1 MYLNPEQ
8 VALIGQVFES
18 YVVELHKNDI
28 IHILQEPDHGAH
40 YPVTV
45 NALTLFEISMEIG
58 EYLNSFPNELFP
70 IFDNA
75 LHRATMTILQSYPEP
90 HDLVMKQNLHV
101 RISGLPL
108 CPELTRDRIPKT
120 RDVSHF
126 LSVIGTVIRTGM
138 VKVLEFEHEY
148 MCNKCRHI
156 FTATADFE
164 QHYTFCHPT
173 SCPNPEGC
181 NSIKFT
187 CLSGSSSSPS
197 SCKDYQ
203 EIKIQEQ
210 VQRLSVGSIPR
221 SLLVVLE
228 DDLVDTCKSGDDIT
242 VYGVV
247 MQRWKPLTQDSRCDL
262 ELVLKANN
270 LEVNNEQ
277 PTGVII
283 DDDVRK
289 EFEDFW
295 ENYKDDPLAGRNEI
309 LASICPQVFGMY
321 VVKLAVA
328 MVLAGGVQ
336 RIDAA
341 GTKVRGEPHL
351 LLVGDPGTGKSQ
363 FLKYAAKIVPRSVLT
378 AGIGSTSAGLT
389 VTAVKDSGEWNLE
402 AGALVLADGGLCCI
416 DEFNSIKE
424 HDKSSIH
431 EAMEQQTIS
440 VAKAGL
446 VCKLNT
452 RTTVLAATNPK
463 GQYDPDESITV
474 NTALA
479 SPLLS
484 RFDLVLVLLDTKNEE
499 WDKVIASFIL
509 ENKACPTIC
518 DKLWSME
525 KMKTY
530 FCLIKTLQP
539 KISREADKILVKYYQ
554 VQRQS
559 GFRNAARTT
568 IRMLESLV
576 RLAEAHARLM
586 FRDIVTV
593 EDAITVISV
602 MESSMQGGALLGGVN
617 ALHTSFP
624 ENPKE
629 QYKMQCELLLERLDL
644 NDILHQELQRLDRVQ
659 TEKGPTGSTNSSD
672 KSDLFSDS
680 TVYSKNYEMKPSAV
694 QDIDQTDGGLTWFV
708 DFQSKNH
715 EMELKKDDVV
725 QIESPTRK
733 VPSEDSYRNLL
744 PELNAN
750 PQPIK
755 NRECVATNANI
766 SNRILQPES
775 SCPNNVNSA
784 GPAIENSEIDKTACT
799 DNLKRQI
806 NDEICASSNTSSSAV
821 TVRVS
826 KKLHASRVSQRGMLL
841 KSKQNFSKSRSSE
854 LSEISAF
861 YNLDNSCSHVLCTPN
876 SGSSDQG
883 PSHSMQAAA
892 NKSIYSF
899 RTKNAVQDNGTIP
912 PDSETNGNS
921 NCLLTKLKAFAFK
934 PKQKLSHSAADNS
947 TSDSLILHSEAAAAG
962 ELNAELT
969 HASEQP
975 AQASN
980 DGEKVQTV
988 SACTSK
994 RRFPPR
1000 KISKGLP
1007 VVDCSRTEPSLEL
1020 QRRFNTIHEGE
1031 VQKLTLD
1038 KSKHPLPTVPNA
1050 DQQTSRSSAMR
1061 SQAMVSSST
1070 LAKLASFS
1078 FSPPSE
1084 KKSEKNI
1091 TEKNITVEKL
1101 NSVAQNADTDS
1112 AASSRKRKTFGFPSA
1127 GTTSAVMRKYLFS
1140 TDELEDDCIL
1150 DFDWDE
1156 EAKKKPRA

>member
-1 MYLNPEQ
+1 
-8 VALIGQVFES
+8 
-18 YVVELHKNDI
+18 
-28 IHILQEPDHGAH
+28 
-40 YPVTV
+40 
-45 NALTLFEISMEIG
+45 
-58 EYLNSFPNELFP
+58 
-70 IFDNA
+70 
-75 LHRATMTILQSYPEP
+75 
-90 HDLVMKQNLHV
+90 
-101 RISGLPL
+101 
-108 CPELTRDRIPKT
+108 
-120 RDVSHF
+120 
-126 LSVIGTVIRTGM
+126 M

-148 MCNKCRHI
+148 MCNKCRHV
-156 FTATADFE
+156 FTVTADFE
-164 QHYTFCHPT
+164 QHYTFCRPI

-181 NSIKFT
+181 NSMKFAR
-187 CLSGSSSSPS
+187 LSGSSSSPS

-247 MQRWKPLTQDSRCDL
+247 MQRWRPLTQDSRCDL

-277 PTGVII
+277 PTGVVI
-283 DDDVRK
+283 DEDIQK
-289 EFEDFW
+289 EFEEFW

-309 LASICPQVFGMY
+309 LASLCPQVFGMY

-336 RIDAA
+336 RTDAA

-463 GQYDPDESITV
+463 GQYDPNESITV

-509 ENKACPTIC
+509 ENKACPTVSL
-518 DKLWSME
+518 KLWSME

-539 KISREADKILVKYYQ
+539 KISEEANKILVKYYQ

-586 FRDIVTV
+586 FRDKVTV

-624 ENPKE
+624 ENTKE
-629 QYKMQCELLLERLDL
+629 QYKMQCELLLERLGLTDL
-644 NDILHQELQRLDRVQ
+644 LHQELQRLDRIHNGKEHQ
-659 TEKGPTGSTNSSD
+659 PSNGSTNSRNQCD
-672 KSDLFSDS
+672 PFSDPAPCS
-680 TVYSKNYEMKPSAV
+680 NTDELNPIVQAV
-694 QDIDQTDGGLTWFV
+694 DQTDSDLTWFV

-715 EMELKKDDVV
+715 GRESEGEGTCTLKVTAENFC
-725 QIESPTRK
+725 QHPFS
-733 VPSEDSYRNLL
+733 
-744 PELNAN
+744 ELNSSL
-750 PQPIK
+750 QPIK
-755 NRECVATNANI
+755 STDNEATA
-766 SNRILQPES
+766 SNSNQVSPPIGFCGPS
-775 SCPNNVNSA
+775 NMKSA
-784 GPAIENSEIDKTACT
+784 GLAIENSETEKTADT
-799 DNLKRQI
+799 DYTKRQT
-806 NDEICASSNTSSSAV
+806 NVEVSASSNTPNTAI

-826 KKLHASRVSQRGMLL
+826 KKLHASRVSQSGMLF
-841 KSKQNFSKSRSSE
+841 KNNKTFSE
-854 LSEISAF
+854 NHLSESGETSALL
-861 YNLDNSCSHVLCTPN
+861 NLDDSCSGGGKSHESTSPRLQHEADKTIKPLGTKHTLQ
-876 SGSSDQG
+876 GSD
-883 PSHSMQAAA
+883 A
-892 NKSIYSF
+892 ILLE
-899 RTKNAVQDNGTIP
+899 
-912 PDSETNGNS
+912 SETNGNS
-921 NCLLTKLKAFAFK
+921 NSLLTKLKTFAFK

-947 TSDSLILHSEAAAAG
+947 TTKPLILFSDSTKVE
-962 ELNAELT
+962 ELT
-969 HASEQP
+969 CASEQP
-975 AQASN
+975 SQASDHTEN
-980 DGEKVQTV
+980 LRTLRGCNSKSSLLYKKASKVV
-988 SACTSK
+988 
-994 RRFPPR
+994 PN
-1000 KISKGLP
+1000 
-1007 VVDCSRTEPSLEL
+1007 CSGTEPSFEL
-1020 QRRFNTIHEGE
+1020 QKSLSTAHMGN
-1031 VQKLTLD
+1031 VQKVTRD
-1038 KSKHPLPTVPNA
+1038 KPKHPFPTELNTGE
-1050 DQQTSRSSAMR
+1050 QTSQSSAMAG
-1061 SQAMVSSST
+1061 QLKVSSST
-1070 LAKLASFS
+1070 LVKLASFS
-1078 FSPPSE
+1078 FSPSSDKKNE
-1084 KKSEKNI
+1084 KTTGGNEVSVAKQ
-1091 TEKNITVEKL
+1091 
-1101 NSVAQNADTDS
+1101 NSVIQND
-1112 AASSRKRKTFGFPSA
+1112 AAESGVLSRKRKTFGFPSA
-1127 GTTSAVMRKYLFS
+1127 STTGAIMSRYLFS
-1140 TDELEDDCIL
+1140 TDEMEDDCVL

-1156 EAKKKPRA
+1156 EERKKPKT